1 MSTAIVIG
9 VDLGGTNCRG
19 ALVTSA
25 GELLNARHMPTPG
38 DGDRDAF
45 LRRFLVFCHQL
56 KDEAG
61 QQGLQVKGL
70 GLGAPGI
77 VTVTGRICASPN
89 LKLLEGF
96 PFGEYLSERLQVPTR
111 VVNDASAV
119 ALGEAVFGA
128 GRDYESF
135 LVVTLGTGV
144 GGALVLDGHLWQG
157 VDGSAGEVGHIAVE
171 SQGRPCNCGSHGC
184 LEQYAS
190 ARGIALN
197 FLEECSRGF
206 GNANSAACN
215 QSDLMSCTELARMAR
230 QGDQAALNA
239 FLRAGSYLGQAVAGI
254 INLLNLE
261 AVILTGGVS
270 TSYDLLQQSLRD
282 ELDKRAFA
290 VNAQRVRVIRG
301 RLGDTAGILGAAS
314 LFFDY
319 GDSTRTVRSGSG
331 EKQDHE

>member
-1 MSTAIVIG
+1 MNSAIVIG

-25 GELLNARHMPTPG
+25 GELLNARHMPTLG
-38 DGDRDAF
+38 EGDRDAF
-45 LRRFLVFCHQL
+45 LSRFLAFCRQL
-56 KDEAG
+56 MAEAG
-61 QQGLQVKGL
+61 QQGLRVEGL

-77 VTVTGRICASPN
+77 VTTSGRICASPN

-96 PFGEYLSERLQVPTR
+96 PLAEFLHDRLQVPTK

-119 ALGEAVFGA
+119 ALGEAAFGA
-128 GRDYESF
+128 GRDYASF

-144 GGALVLDGHLWQG
+144 GGALFLDGHLWQG
-157 VDGSAGEVGHIAVE
+157 VEGSAGEVGHIAVE
-171 SQGRPCNCGSHGC
+171 SRGRSCSCGSHGC

-197 FLEECSRGF
+197 FLEECSKRS
-206 GNANSAACN
+206 GNSDVFAGKR
-215 QSDLMSCTELARMAR
+215 SDLSSDELARMAR
-230 QGDQAALNA
+230 KGDKAALNA
-239 FLRAGSYLGQAVAGI
+239 FHRAGRYLGQAAAGI
-254 INLLNLE
+254 VNLLNLE

-270 TSYDLLQQSLRD
+270 TSYDLLQQSLRN

-314 LFFDY
+314 LFFPY
-319 GDSTRTVRSGSG
+319 GDSTRTVRSCSR
-331 EKQDHE
+331 ERQEHE